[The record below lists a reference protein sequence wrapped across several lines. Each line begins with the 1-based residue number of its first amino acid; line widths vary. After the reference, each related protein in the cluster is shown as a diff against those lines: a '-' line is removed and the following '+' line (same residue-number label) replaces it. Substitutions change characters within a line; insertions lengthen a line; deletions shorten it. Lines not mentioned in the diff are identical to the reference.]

1 MTEPFQLP
9 DGRYDVLVV
18 DATADNG
25 DFVIELTILSGDHKG
40 DVVGLRAAGFDA
52 DELEL
57 LGLPGTLDVENGVP
71 TFAIEK

>member
-1 MTEPFQLP
+1 MTEPLQLA

-18 DATADNG
+18 DATRDG
-25 DFVIELTILSGDHKG
+25 DQFVIELTILSGDHKG
-40 DVVGLRAAGFDA
+40 AVVGVRAAGLDT

-71 TFAIEK
+71 AFRLEK

>member
-1 MTEPFQLP
+1 MTEPLRLA

-18 DATADNG
+18 DATADEG
-25 DFVIELTILSGDHKG
+25 EFVIELTILAGEHKG
-40 DVVGLRAAGFDA
+40 EVVGLRAAGLDV

-71 TFAIEK
+71 RFAVEK